1 MPQFNPRLHQGSLLL
16 VAMADLI
23 AYIHVDH
30 EEILLRGLKIGKNM
44 NADSVMDNIR
54 NAFERSGMT
63 LNELGEGLGY
73 EGPTA
78 KKRAWFLLYRTSD
91 PRIST
96 VLAVAHTLGV
106 KMNDL
111 VK

>member
-1 MPQFNPRLHQGSLLL
+1 
-16 VAMADLI
+16 
-23 AYIHVDH
+23 
-30 EEILLRGLKIGKNM
+30 M
-44 NADSVMDNIR
+44 NADNVMDNIR

-63 LNELGEGLGY
+63 LDRLGEGLGY

-78 KKRAWFLLYRTSD
+78 SKRAWFLLYRTAD

-96 VLAVAHTLGV
+96 VLAVARTLGV